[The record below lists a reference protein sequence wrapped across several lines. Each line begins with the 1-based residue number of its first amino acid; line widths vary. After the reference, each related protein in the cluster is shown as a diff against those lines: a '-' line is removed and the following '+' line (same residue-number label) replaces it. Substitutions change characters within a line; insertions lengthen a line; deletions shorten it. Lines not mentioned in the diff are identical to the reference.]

1 MVTHPGTPSRP
12 HQLRPLNAPVPLTVT
27 VTPTGVPHVLTI
39 NQHQHQ
45 VERIQDTWII
55 EDEWWRDPIDR
66 QYFALLLGDG
76 TRRTVFHDRVADTW
90 YLQDY

>member
-1 MVTHPGTPSRP
+1 MVPDSGTSSRP
-12 HQLRPLNAPVPLTVT
+12 HHLRALNQPVPVT
-27 VTPTGVPHVLTI
+27 VTASEHLPAALTI
-39 NQHQHQ
+39 GRQVHT

-55 EDEWWRDPIDR
+55 EDEWWRHPIAR
-66 QYFALLLGDG
+66 QYFALLLEDG